1 MKSRLIYPDQKGMPA
16 LAGISDVQFGRLMSN
31 LLLGLI
37 LIALLAACTSSDD
50 ESAQTGEVGGTEVI
64 TGEPQESS
72 SAGTDLPTIAAKPSP
87 VSSMLPGMTVT
98 DFVVVSSRRT
108 GRTVMEYVLGLKVS
122 SSSTPYD
129 GVLATLSGVPSHITV
144 IDNSATIGKVPPNS
158 TILSQDTFT
167 LLVDL
172 SISTSF
178 DDFIWI
184 IDGDVNTPPPPP
196 PPGSRPDAP
205 GIYMNIDDLR
215 IPGEATSDSHQ
226 NWIELTSV
234 MDGIRREGLAAGSSR
249 RRSSFVFDGLEVT
262 KLLDKSGPKL
272 REAIA
277 QGTIFTEVEIDII
290 ASCGGNTY
298 TAFAITLSIARID
311 GFASS
316 AEADRVPGETV
327 SFEYTR
333 IETMYTP
340 VRPDCGLEP
349 PIYAT
354 QDGEILEL

>member
-1 MKSRLIYPDQKGMPA
+1 MKSHLIYPGQKRMPA
-16 LAGISDVQFGRLMSN
+16 LACITDVQIAR
-31 LLLGLI
+31 LLLNLSLGLV
-37 LIALLAACTSSDD
+37 LVMLLSACTSSDG
-50 ESAQTGEVGGTEVI
+50 ESDQTGDSVTEEQQN
-64 TGEPQESS
+64 TSTADS
-72 SAGTDLPTIAAKPSP
+72 NLPTIAAQPSP

-98 DFVVVSSRRT
+98 DFVVVSTRRT
-108 GRTVMEYVLGLKVS
+108 GRTVMEYVLGLKIS
-122 SSSTPYD
+122 NSSSTPYD
-129 GVLATLSGVPSHITV
+129 GVLATLSGVPGHITV
-144 IDNSATIGKVPPNS
+144 TDNSVTIGKVPPNS

-184 IDGDVNTPPPPP
+184 IDGSSSTPPPPP
-196 PPGSRPDAP
+196 NPGSRPDAP
-205 GIYMNIDDLR
+205 GIYMNIDDLS

-234 MDGIRREGLAAGSSR
+234 MDGIRREGLSAGASR

-262 KLLDKSGPKL
+262 KSLDKSSTKL

-277 QGTIFTEVEIDII
+277 RGTIFTEVEIDII

-311 GFASS
+311 GFAS
-316 AEADRVPGETV
+316 AADADQVPDEAI
-327 SFEYTR
+327 SFDYTR

-340 VRPDCGLEP
+340 VRSDCALES

-354 QDGEILEL
+354 QDGAILDL